1 MKSGINVS
9 SIGRESII
17 DRTFKELTQANWRPK
32 LIFCAPFLGGAA
44 FVFRSCVFFMH
55 LYRVLERKFLCF
67 FYGFNNQD
75 QGKSSNGLAMHP
87 GPCLRRAH
95 F

>member
-32 LIFCAPFLGGAA
+32 LIFCAPFQGGAA
-44 FVFRSCVFFMH
+44 FVFRSG
-55 LYRVLERKFLCF
+55 
-67 FYGFNNQD
+67 GFH
-75 QGKSSNGLAMHP
+75 APM
-87 GPCLRRAH
+87 
-95 F
+95 

>member
-44 FVFRSCVFFMH
+44 FVFRSGVFSCTYIEFWSGNFDAFFSW
-55 LYRVLERKFLCF
+55 FL
-67 FYGFNNQD
+67 
-75 QGKSSNGLAMHP
+75 
-87 GPCLRRAH
+87 
-95 F
+95 